1 MSSHPFPWSRT
12 LRVFCWSICCAL
24 AISSLPAQTAGA
36 PAEVEG
42 DESASL
48 DRVDPNSPEMAWW
61 RESMKTREQRLDW
74 WRDARFGM
82 FVHWGIYSAMAGE
95 WKGTKLTSGYT
106 EHIQRR
112 LKIPNA
118 VYQTEVARTFNPVQF
133 NAEEWVL
140 LAKEAGMGYFIIT
153 AKHHD
158 GFAMYDSAVSDFTI
172 VKSTPFKRD
181 PMKELRDACRKHG
194 IKFGFYYSHAFDWGE
209 ENGPGNDWD
218 YDNPGGDKLIGGADW
233 WKTRPEFL
241 PKARRYVN
249 EKSIPQLQELIR
261 NYQPD
266 AFWFDTPHKL
276 PPSENVRIMKAV
288 REASPNVII
297 NGRLVRGMGD
307 YDSTADKPA
316 EFFYRSREWEG
327 VPTTNE
333 SYGWSPWDQSHKPA
347 SHFIGLLIK
356 ATGRGGNNLMNVG
369 PMGNGQID
377 PKDVE
382 ILKGIGRWWAVN
394 GESIRGAGATPLP
407 VQSWGE
413 STAEGNTLYLHVLDW
428 PTNGRLLVGG
438 LRTKIKRAYL
448 LADPAKKALPVQSVN
463 TLDWSIGI
471 PRQAPDAVASVVA
484 VECEQA
490 PATDIHR
497 LLQPSAK
504 PETLRVF
511 DGQLQGSVFKFG
523 QGKATNAYIENWTS
537 PAEKITWPL
546 RSLEAGAYDVSVRYD
561 AEQAG
566 NSFDVILGEQRL
578 TGVVEKGVEVIRSLG
593 RITVP
598 SSTFTLTV
606 QPKEIKSGELM
617 RLRGLILTPVASVA
631 KH

>member
-1 MSSHPFPWSRT
+1 MSSHPFVWSRP
-12 LRVFCWSICCAL
+12 LRAVAAAVVFLLMA
-24 AISSLPAQTAGA
+24 SSLCAQTAGA

-48 DRVDPNSPEMAWW
+48 DRVDPNSPQMEWW
-61 RESMKTREQRLDW
+61 RESMKTREQRLGW

-95 WKGTKLTSGYT
+95 WQGTKLTSGYT

-118 VYQTEVARTFNPVQF
+118 IYQTEVARTFNPVQF

-158 GFAMYDSAVSDFTI
+158 GFAMYDSAVSDFNI
-172 VKSTPFKRD
+172 VKATPFKRD

-241 PKARRYVN
+241 PKARKYVN
-249 EKSIPQLQELIR
+249 EKSIPQLLELIK

-276 PPSENVRIMKAV
+276 PPSENVRILKAV
-288 REASPNVII
+288 RAASPNVVI

-316 EFFYRSREWEG
+316 EFYYRSREWEG

-333 SYGWSPWDQSHKPA
+333 SYGWSPWDESHKPA

-369 PMGNGQID
+369 PMGDGRID

-413 STAEGNTLYLHVLDW
+413 STAKGNMLYLHVLDW
-428 PTNGRLLVGG
+428 PKNGQLLVGG
-438 LRTKIKRAYL
+438 LLTKIKRAYL
-448 LADPAKKALPVQSVN
+448 LADPARKPLQIRSVN
-463 TLDWSIGI
+463 TRDVAITV
-471 PRQAPDAVASVVA
+471 PAQAPDSVASVVA

-490 PATDIHR
+490 PLTDPHR
-497 LLQPSAK
+497 LIQAGFPT
-504 PETLRVF
+504 ETLRAF
-511 DGQLQGSVFKFG
+511 DGQLNGRTFSFG
-523 QGKATNAYIENWTS
+523 QGKRINAYIEKWTS
-537 PAEKITWPL
+537 ASDKIYWPL
-546 RSLEAGAYDVSVRYD
+546 RPHAAGAYEVSVYYD
-561 AEQAG
+561 AETAG
-566 NSFDVILGEQRL
+566 NSFELVLGEQRL
-578 TGVVEKGVEVIRSLG
+578 TGMVEKGVELIRPLGVINM
-593 RITVP
+593 P
-598 SSTFTLTV
+598 AADFTLTV

-617 RLRGLILTPVASVA
+617 RLRGLILKPVSPASA
-631 KH
+631 R

>member
-1 MSSHPFPWSRT
+1 MSSQPSVWSRR
-12 LRVFCWSICCAL
+12 LSVLCAL
-24 AISSLPAQTAGA
+24 MCFIFAGVSSSAQPAGT

-48 DRVDPNSPEMAWW
+48 DRVDPDSPGMAWW
-61 RESMKTREQRLDW
+61 RESMKTREQRLGW

-82 FVHWGIYSAMAGE
+82 FVHWGIYSAMTGE
-95 WKGTKLTSGYT
+95 WKGTKLTTGYT

-112 LKIPNA
+112 LKIPCA
-118 VYQTEVARTFNPVQF
+118 IYQTEVAQTFNPVHF

-218 YDNPGGDKLIGGADW
+218 YNNPGGDKLLGGADW
-233 WKTRPEFL
+233 WKTTPEFL
-241 PKARRYVN
+241 PKARKYVN
-249 EKSIPQLQELIR
+249 EKSIPQLLELIK

-316 EFFYRSREWEG
+316 EFYYRSREWEG

-333 SYGWSPWDQSHKPA
+333 SYGWSPWDESHKPA

-369 PMGNGQID
+369 PMGDGRID

-413 STAEGNTLYLHVLDW
+413 STAKGNTLYLHVFDW
-428 PTNGRLLVGG
+428 PKNGQLLVGG
-438 LRTKIKRAYL
+438 LRSKIKRAYL
-448 LADPAKKALPVQSVN
+448 MADPARKPLPIRSVN
-463 TLDWSIGI
+463 TLDVSIAV
-471 PRQAPDAVASVVA
+471 PAQAPDADVSVVA
-484 VECEQA
+484 IECEEA
-490 PATDIHR
+490 PVTNAHR
-497 LLQPSAK
+497 LLQPGVAT
-504 PETLRVF
+504 ETLRVF
-511 DGQLQGSVFKFG
+511 DGQLQGGTFSFG
-523 QGKATNAYIENWTS
+523 QGKRTNAYIEKWTLAS
-537 PAEKITWPL
+537 DKISWPL
-546 RSLEAGAYDVSVRYD
+546 RALEAGTYEVSAYYD
-561 AEQAG
+561 AEQPG
-566 NSFDVILGEQRL
+566 NSFELILGGQRL
-578 TGVVEKGVEVIRSLG
+578 SGVVEKGVELIRPLG
-593 RITVP
+593 LITVP
-598 SSTFTLTV
+598 AENFTITV

-617 RLRGLILTPVASVA
+617 RLRGLILKPAPSISA
-631 KH
+631 R